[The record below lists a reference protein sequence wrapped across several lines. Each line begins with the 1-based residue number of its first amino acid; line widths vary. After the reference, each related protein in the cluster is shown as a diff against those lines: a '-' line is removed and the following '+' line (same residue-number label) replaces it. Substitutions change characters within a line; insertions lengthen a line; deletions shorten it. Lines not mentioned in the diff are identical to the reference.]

1 MWPLLKW
8 HAKINCQMVRP
19 SGVLIVTSRIF
30 SVVCAVHGKKEI
42 PNLKKKLIA
51 LMIIITDRMYH
62 SAIEIASKAPE
73 DMHKLSERIVK
84 RTCRGRFRYLN
95 LHQFLEVE
103 NDQNRINCDYP
114 PLASSL
120 AKYFSWNHEK
130 LYKTWNE
137 VYCSVAPDEKNGN
150 STNLSFDSQAS
161 WLACFGC
168 YHTLELCRLCNAG
181 KKLF

>member
-8 HAKINCQMVRP
+8 HAKINCQ
-19 SGVLIVTSRIF
+19 
-30 SVVCAVHGKKEI
+30 I

-103 NDQNRINCDYP
+103 NDKNRINCDYP

-137 VYCSVAPDEKNGN
+137 VYCSVAPDEK
-150 STNLSFDSQAS
+150 TVILQT
-161 WLACFGC
+161 
-168 YHTLELCRLCNAG
+168 YHLTAKQVDWPVLVVITL
-181 KKLF
+181 

>member
-1 MWPLLKW
+1 
-8 HAKINCQMVRP
+8 MVRP
-19 SGVLIVTSRIF
+19 SGVFIVTSRIF

-103 NDQNRINCDYP
+103 NDKNRINCDYP

-120 AKYFSWNHEK
+120 AKYFS
-130 LYKTWNE
+130 
-137 VYCSVAPDEKNGN
+137 
-150 STNLSFDSQAS
+150 
-161 WLACFGC
+161 
-168 YHTLELCRLCNAG
+168 
-181 KKLF
+181 

>member
-1 MWPLLKW
+1 
-8 HAKINCQMVRP
+8 
-19 SGVLIVTSRIF
+19 
-30 SVVCAVHGKKEI
+30 
-42 PNLKKKLIA
+42 
-51 LMIIITDRMYH
+51 MIIITDRMYH

-103 NDQNRINCDYP
+103 NDKNRINCDYP
-114 PLASSL
+114 PLASYL